1 MLTLLWLGSEW
12 KHSCRNLLWT
22 DKLEDTTSFDQRSIV
37 RMTFSKHVMVT
48 LLSIKGIGANVD
60 EAYEQL
66 TFDQMM

>member
-1 MLTLLWLGSEW
+1 MSQ
-12 KHSCRNLLWT
+12 SFVDRQI
-22 DKLEDTTSFDQRSIV
+22 EDTTSFDQRSIV